1 MSKKNTKSIRIQA
14 EKSKYREHSVPVYL
28 TSSFVF
34 DNTEQGRAL
43 FADEI
48 EGDLYTRYSNPNIT
62 EFIDKM
68 CALEKV
74 EAGEAFATGMAA
86 VFAGFATL
94 LRSGDHIVASRA
106 LFGSTHQILTKILPN
121 WGITHTY
128 VDPSKPE
135 DWEKAIN
142 DNTRMIFVE
151 TPSNPGLDLVDL
163 ETIGKLKSKHNLILN
178 VDNCFATPIL
188 QTPADFGADLITHS
202 ATKFID
208 GQGRVLGGIVVGRK
222 ELIMEIRFFARQT
235 GPSLSPFNAWILS
248 KSLETLSLRMEKH
261 SKNAMEFAEYF
272 KDHKELESVKY
283 PFLSSHPQYQ
293 LAKKQMKLGGGIVT
307 FTVKGGY
314 ERAEKFMD
322 ALQILSRTTNLGDT
336 RTIVTHPTSTTH
348 SKLTEKERAA
358 VGITPGLIRISIGL
372 EDMKDIIDD
381 VEQALEK
388 SKAFAV
394 SPNGKKI
401 LSH

>member
-1 MSKKNTKSIRIQA
+1 
-14 EKSKYREHSVPVYL
+14 
-28 TSSFVF
+28 
-34 DNTEQGRAL
+34 L

-48 EGDLYTRYSNPNIT
+48 EGDLYSRLSNPNVT
-62 EFIDKM
+62 EFVDKM
-68 CALEKV
+68 CALEKA

-86 VFAGFATL
+86 VFAGFAAL
-94 LRSGDHIVASRA
+94 LKTGDHIVASRA
-106 LFGSTHQILTKILPN
+106 LFGSTHLILTKILPN

-128 VDPSKPE
+128 VDASNPE
-135 DWEKAIN
+135 DWEKAIKE
-142 DNTRMIFVE
+142 NTRMIFVE
-151 TPSNPGLDLVDL
+151 TPSNPGLELVDL
-163 ETIGKLKSKHNLILN
+163 EFVGKLKSKHNLILN
-178 VDNCFATPIL
+178 VDNCFATPVL

-208 GQGRVLGGIVVGRK
+208 GQGRVLGGIVVGKK

-235 GPSLSPFNAWILS
+235 GPTLSPFNAWVLS
-248 KSLETLSLRMEKH
+248 KSLETLSVRMEKH
-261 SKNAMEFAEYF
+261 SQNALELAEYF
-272 KDHKELESVKY
+272 KDNKELECVKY
-283 PFLSSHPQYQ
+283 PFIPSHPQYQ

-314 ERAEKFMD
+314 KRAEKFLD
-322 ALQILSRTTNLGDT
+322 ALKILSRTTNLGDT

-358 VGITPGLIRISIGL
+358 VGITPGLVRISVGL

-388 SKAFAV
+388 SKV
-394 SPNGKKI
+394 
-401 LSH
+401 